1 MRVRTRPSGNRRY
14 IGLLLCMALAFG
26 AITVRLVW
34 IQAVQASELS
44 EKAFLQ
50 RLKDVE
56 LPPRRGTIY
65 DRDGEPL
72 ALSVEAKTIFVSP
85 NQIKTE
91 DKALVAKILADALG
105 GDAATYQSKL
115 ERDSGFEYIARNVEM
130 ERVSALKDELKRV
143 SLLEKRDIGGIGFL
157 EDYRRLYPSGEL
169 ACQVLGYVGVEG
181 GLSGIESQYE
191 QVLGG
196 TPGVVLGERDPHGRP
211 IPGGVQKTIDPT
223 HGKDVVL
230 TIDKDIQY
238 RTQIELNKAVK
249 KFSAASGS
257 VIIMN
262 PRNGEIYAM
271 ASAPGFNPNNFGK
284 AKASATRNRP
294 VTDTYE
300 PGSTMKCLTASAAV
314 DRGLYKPNSKFSL
327 PPTIRVGGRTIH
339 ESHGRGS
346 VRWSLTEIVAHSSNV
361 GTVKIGMKLGKKGL
375 YDSLA
380 RFGLTETTGVDYPG
394 ETKGWLLPPN
404 QWSASSIGN
413 IPFGQGVSLT
423 PLQLSRAVSGIANE
437 GNMPTPHFLL
447 DMPSSKTAEPNWP
460 VKRAISAKAAASVT
474 KMLEKVVTEGTG
486 GSASVPGYRVA
497 GKTGTAQ
504 KARPGGGGYGG
515 GKYVGSFIGYLPA
528 EDPQVLVCVTMDEP
542 KRGYYGGTVA
552 APTFAKLAQ
561 FSVEHLKIPPAT
573 DVAEA
578 KDSKKGQDA
587 GVGTVSASSSRD

>member
-1 MRVRTRPSGNRRY
+1 MSVRTRPSGNRRY
-14 IGLLLCMALAFG
+14 IVLLVCMVLAFG
-26 AITVRLVW
+26 FIATRLVW

-85 NQIKTE
+85 NQIKRA
-91 DKALVAKILADALG
+91 DKALVAKVLADALG
-105 GDAATYQSKL
+105 GDVATYQSKL
-115 ERDSGFEYIARNVEM
+115 DRDSGFEYIARNVEM

-143 SLLEKRDIGGIGFL
+143 SILKKRDIGGVGFL

-181 GLSGIESQYE
+181 GLSGIERQYDE
-191 QVLGG
+191 VLGG
-196 TPGVVLGERDPHGRP
+196 TPGVVLGERDPQGRP

-223 HGKDVVL
+223 HGADVVL

-249 KFSAASGS
+249 KFSATSGS

-271 ASAPGFNPNNFGK
+271 ASTPGFNPNNFGK

-300 PGSTMKCLTASAAV
+300 PGSTMKCLTASAVV
-314 DRGLYKPNSKFSL
+314 DKGLYKPNSKFSL

-361 GTVKIGMKLGKKGL
+361 GTVKLGMKLGKKGL
-375 YDSLA
+375 YESLS
-380 RFGLTETTGVDYPG
+380 RFGLTETTGIDYPG

-447 DMPSSKTAEPNWP
+447 DLPASKAGEPTWP
-460 VKRAISAKAAASVT
+460 LKRAISAKAAASVT
-474 KMLEKVVTEGTG
+474 TMLEKVVTEGTG
-486 GSASVPGYRVA
+486 GSAAVPGYRVA

-515 GKYVGSFIGYLPA
+515 GRYVGSFIGYLPA

-552 APTFAKLAQ
+552 APTFSRLAQ

-573 DVAEA
+573 DATEA
-578 KDSKKGQDA
+578 TGSEDEKNA
-587 GVGTVSASSSRD
+587 GVGTVSASGSRD